1 MTVDP
6 QTHSDGSSGEEPS
19 VTVADN
25 PHASR
30 FELRLEHELA
40 AYATY
45 RDVHDGRAFDHT
57 IVAAGFEGLG
67 LASELIRYSLDESRR
82 GNLRVL
88 PFCPFVRLFIRRHPA
103 YVDLVDQPERF
114 ELSP

>member
-1 MTVDP
+1 VTVGP
-6 QTHSDGSSGEEPS
+6 QTHSDGSSGQEPA

-25 PHASR
+25 PPASR
-30 FELRLEHELA
+30 FELRVDNELA

-45 RDVHDGRAFDHT
+45 RDVRDGRAFDHT
-57 IVAAGFEGLG
+57 IVAAGFERLG

-82 GNLRVL
+82 GNLPVL

-114 ELSP
+114 GLSP